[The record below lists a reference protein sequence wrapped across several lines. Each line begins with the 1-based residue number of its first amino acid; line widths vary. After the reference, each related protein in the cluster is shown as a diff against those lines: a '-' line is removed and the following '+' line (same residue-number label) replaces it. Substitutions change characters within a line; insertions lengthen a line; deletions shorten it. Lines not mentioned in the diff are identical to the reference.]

1 MLVITEANT
10 FRNAPSF
17 YINIQITQQT
27 LSKYYL
33 FLAFTLTYDTFIWQ
47 RLVYWYL
54 FCVLYIIVIL
64 QNIENA
70 FNFFIS
76 IFLGRGRFI
85 YTFALN
91 FVWGV
96 FPLFDISQIFHPLTS
111 YKNISY
117 YQINPL
123 LELIINLDIYTP
135 NVCIKN

>member
-1 MLVITEANT
+1 MQTYLLHYQKKSLYDQNTET
-10 FRNAPSF
+10 SF
-17 YINIQITQQT
+17 VWYEFTNWWTSIIDILYIPCGYINIWYIH
-27 LSKYYL
+27 
-33 FLAFTLTYDTFIWQ
+33 LTKTSI
-47 RLVYWYL
+47 LIS

-96 FPLFDISQIFHPLTS
+96 FPLLDISQIFHPLTS

-117 YQINPL
+117 LWNKSTAWIDY
-123 LELIINLDIYTP
+123 
-135 NVCIKN
+135 